1 MKYPFI
7 YNKLNCYSY
16 LWNQKTIGYAFD
28 CFSKLPVA
36 YTSILLVQEIG
47 RILEQIGYS
56 WKKGQDTKLELEYW
70 GFGFIW
76 ISNNLCDFDHLNC
89 QITHE

>member
-1 MKYPFI
+1 M
-7 YNKLNCYSY
+7 
-16 LWNQKTIGYAFD
+16 
-28 CFSKLPVA
+28 
-36 YTSILLVQEIG
+36 QEIA

-56 WKKGQDTKLELEYW
+56 WKKGQDTKLELESW

-76 ISNNLCDFDHLNC
+76 ISNKLCDFDHLNC